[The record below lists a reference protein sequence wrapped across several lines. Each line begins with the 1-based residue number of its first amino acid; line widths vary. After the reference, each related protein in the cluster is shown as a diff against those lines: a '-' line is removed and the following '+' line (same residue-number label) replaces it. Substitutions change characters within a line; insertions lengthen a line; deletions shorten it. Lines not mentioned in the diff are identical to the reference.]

1 VSTEKRVFL
10 AIFLSFGL
18 LAVYQTYFAPPP
30 PMAPQASAPTQTT
43 TPGAPIAPTGTPAQ
57 AAPTLAVPPDAS
69 ARDIVVE
76 TDSVR
81 AVFTTQGAT
90 LKSWQLLK
98 YKADKEGDGKP
109 LELIPGD
116 LPPNTVRPFTLTT
129 DDEKLTATLA
139 AAVYQPSIDH
149 LTLGS
154 EPGTLTFQLQGAD
167 GLNAR
172 KTFYFQPDRQPYVL
186 NTEFSVDQAGSPKP
200 FTVNFGPAVG
210 TGQADGR
217 TITQAI
223 HFLDGSVTR
232 IAAADVQAQP
242 RHQGAMRYAGV
253 EDHYFLAAALPA
265 SDKSQAD
272 YAALT
277 FPASPDGTTP
287 ARSLISF
294 ALRPNPGAAPTQ
306 TVAIKFFLGPKD
318 FDHLRGADVQL
329 TRAIDFGWFAQIVVP
344 LLQSLKWIN
353 GYVGNYGI
361 AIIVLT
367 ILINILIFPLRHRSM
382 VSMKK
387 MQSLQPQIKA
397 IQDRYAKYKMTDP
410 ERQKMNPEMMALY
423 KQKGVNPA
431 SGCIP
436 MLLTFPILLAFYNL
450 LNSAIELRG
459 AMFIPGWIND
469 LSLQDPTYVWPI
481 LMGATMFWQQKMTP
495 STADPMQQKI
505 FLLMPVVFT
514 VMFLTMPSGLVVYW
528 LTSNILTIGQQYL
541 TNHLITTSTP
551 RKA

>member
-1 VSTEKRVFL
+1 MSTEKRVFL

-18 LAVYQTYFAPPP
+18 LTVYQTYFAPP
-30 PMAPQASAPTQTT
+30 APVTPVANGAAQTT
-43 TPGAPIAPTGTPAQ
+43 TAGAPVAPVTASAQ
-57 AAPTLAVPPDAS
+57 QVPVLTVTPDAS

-98 YKADKEGDGKP
+98 YKGRDGKP
-109 LELIPGD
+109 LELIPTD
-116 LPPNTVRPFTLTT
+116 LPSNTVRPFTLTT
-129 DDEKLTATLA
+129 DDDKLTAALA
-139 AAVYQPSIDH
+139 GAVYEPSIDH
-149 LTLGS
+149 LALGA
-154 EPGTLTFQLQGAD
+154 EPGTLTFQLRGAD
-167 GLNAR
+167 GVNAR
-172 KTFYFQPDRQPYVL
+172 KTFYFQPERQPYVL

-200 FTVNFGPAVG
+200 FTINFGPAVAPG
-210 TGQADGR
+210 YSDGR
-217 TITQAI
+217 TVTQAI
-223 HFLDGSVTR
+223 HYLDGSVTR
-232 IAAADVQAQP
+232 VTAANVPTQS
-242 RHQGAMRYAGV
+242 RHEGAIRYVGV

-265 SDKSQAD
+265 SEKSQTD
-272 YAALT
+272 YTALT
-277 FPASPDGTTP
+277 FPASADGKTT

-294 ALRPNPGAAPTQ
+294 SLRPNPGAAPTQ
-306 TVAIKFFLGPKD
+306 TVAVKFFIGPKD
-318 FDHLRGADVQL
+318 FDQLRAADVQL
-329 TRAIDFGWFAQIVVP
+329 TRAIDFGWFAKIVVP
-344 LLQSLKWIN
+344 LLQALKWIN
-353 GYVGNYGI
+353 RYIGNYGI
-361 AIIVLT
+361 SIIVLT

-436 MLLTFPILLAFYNL
+436 MLLTFPVLLAFYNL
-450 LNSAIELRG
+450 LNSSIELRG
-459 AMFIPGWIND
+459 AMFIPGWITD
-469 LSLQDPTYVWPI
+469 LAQKDPTYIWPI
-481 LMGATMFWQQKMTP
+481 LMGATMFWQQRMTP

-505 FLLMPVVFT
+505 FLLMPVIFT
-514 VMFLTMPSGLVVYW
+514 VMFLSMPAGLVVYW

-541 TNHLITTSTP
+541 TNHLISTSAP

>member
-18 LAVYQTYFAPPP
+18 LTVYQTYFAPP
-30 PMAPQASAPTQTT
+30 APVTPAANAPAQTT
-43 TPGAPIAPTGTPAQ
+43 TGAPVAPTAAAAQPAPVLTV
-57 AAPTLAVPPDAS
+57 APDAS
-69 ARDIVVE
+69 ARDIIVE

-98 YKADKEGDGKP
+98 YKGHDGKP

-129 DDEKLTATLA
+129 DDDKLTASLA
-139 AAVYQPSIDH
+139 GGVYDVTMDH

-154 EPGTLTFQLQGAD
+154 EPGTLTFQLRGAD
-167 GLNAR
+167 GVNAR
-172 KTFYFQPDRQPYVL
+172 KTFYFQPERQPYVL

-200 FTVNFGPAVG
+200 FTINFGPAVG
-210 TGQADGR
+210 PGYSDGR
-217 TITQAI
+217 TVTQAI

-232 IAAADVQAQP
+232 ITAANVPTQP

-253 EDHYFLAAALPA
+253 EDHYFLAAAVPA
-265 SDKSQAD
+265 SEKSQAD
-272 YAALT
+272 YTAIT
-277 FPASPDGTTP
+277 FPASADGKTA

-294 ALRPNPGAAPTQ
+294 SLRPNPGAAPTQ
-306 TVAIKFFLGPKD
+306 TVAVKFFIGPKD
-318 FDHLRGADVQL
+318 FDQLRAADVQL
-329 TRAIDFGWFAQIVVP
+329 TRAIDFGWFAKIVVP
-344 LLQSLKWIN
+344 LLQALKWIN
-353 GYVGNYGI
+353 RYIGNYGI
-361 AIIVLT
+361 SIIVLT

-387 MQSLQPQIKA
+387 MQALQPQIKA

-436 MLLTFPILLAFYNL
+436 MLLTFPVLLAFYNL
-450 LNSAIELRG
+450 LNSSIELRG
-459 AMFIPGWIND
+459 AMFIPGWITD
-469 LSLQDPTYVWPI
+469 LAQKDPTYIWPI
-481 LMGATMFWQQKMTP
+481 LMGATMFWQQRMTP

-505 FLLMPVVFT
+505 FLMMPVIFT
-514 VMFLTMPSGLVVYW
+514 VMFLSMPAGLVVYW

-541 TNHLITTSTP
+541 TNHLISTSAP